1 MKKRTGLAPLIT
13 ISAILLGLSV
23 GSFFLTPDRAFS
35 ENENRYL
42 QLTPKLS
49 WDTVMSGDFMED
61 MEDYTSDQIVF
72 RDLWTGMR
80 SVLQRAEGKEDISGT
95 YLGAE
100 GRYFTKVTDDS
111 FDTENL
117 SKNAEY
123 IKNFFAHS
131 GKNCTALI
139 VPSPAGTLRD
149 KLPEDAPYYD
159 EDGAFTLLQETLDG
173 SLLDV
178 RDALRAVS
186 DPYYHTDHHWTTMG
200 AQAAYRR
207 WAEFTGHTARD
218 YTLTLATDSFRGTL
232 YSKVLLPDS
241 VYDSVYYVPE
251 ITAASVVCD
260 EKDGALYDL
269 TALEQKDK
277 YELFL
282 GGNYGRCIITTGTE
296 NGKKLLLIKDSFANS
311 FVPFVLEDYES
322 VTMIDLRYF
331 RASLT
336 ELAAESDDILVLTE
350 ITNLAGSADYFKL
363 TK

>member
-1 MKKRTGLAPLIT
+1 MKKRTGLAPLI
-13 ISAILLGLSV
+13 AMAVILLGLSV

-61 MEDYTSDQIVF
+61 MEEYTSDQIVF
-72 RDLWTGMR
+72 RDLWIATR
-80 SVLQRAEGKEDISGT
+80 SLLQRAEGKEDISGT

-100 GRYFTKVTDDS
+100 GRYFAKMTEDS
-111 FDTENL
+111 FNRAGLE
-117 SKNAEY
+117 KNAGY
-123 IKNFFAHS
+123 IREFFAAS
-131 GKNCTALI
+131 GKSCRALI
-139 VPSPAGTLRD
+139 VPSPAGVLRD
-149 KLPEDAPYYD
+149 MLPENAPYYD
-159 EDGAFTLLQETLDG
+159 EAGAFERLDAALG
-173 SLLDV
+173 SSLLDV
-178 RDALRAVS
+178 RATLADVE

-207 WAEFTGHTARD
+207 WAEVTGHTVRED
-218 YTLTLATDSFRGTL
+218 TLVCATEEFRGTL

-241 VYDSVYYVPE
+241 VYDSVYYAPE
-251 ITAASVVCD
+251 ITAESVVCD
-260 EKDGALYDL
+260 GKDGTLYDGDAL
-269 TALEQKDK
+269 TRKDK

-282 GGNYGRCIITTGTE
+282 GGNYGQCVITTGTE
-296 NGKKLLLIKDSFANS
+296 NGKHLLLVKDSFANS
-311 FVPFVLEDYES
+311 FVPFLLGDYET

-331 RASLT
+331 RGSMV

-350 ITNLAGSADYFKL
+350 ITNLAASGDYFKL